1 MQQKIAVTIFEN
13 LEASKGELT
22 EIPFSRFKK
31 ALTQRMGVTNKK
43 SLPLFVCSEFG
54 SEVTD
59 KGSVR
64 FDGNVR
70 SVSAVVLDYD
80 EGKCSMVDAAE
91 GLAEAGLLSVVVPTA
106 SWTSGKPRWRAVV
119 ALDDPV
125 VGSPGELKVVRR
137 KMVEEVTRVLRESC
151 GADFAFSSETN
162 TLSQSYFYGLPDI
175 AEYPPGVDVPGVPL
189 RAQKFKSN
197 VVHLDSM
204 GDRERVFGG
213 GGLVTPPDQDTE
225 AGRADPGRGNGVEDR
240 PPDGYSSH
248 VSDEDFAKYCE
259 VLRTGEGEVH
269 AAMLPVSMALVNRGM
284 PGVIVVDYMQRL
296 FRDWEEPTSRWK
308 ERYTSINRVVDGA
321 VRRKNRDAWGQADI
335 PEDPEGNGIHIPDVD
350 YVQKVLSGA
359 VVIPNPPLLIEGYIP
374 MNKAGGFVAPG
385 GTGKSTLLLYE
396 AVHVILGRDL
406 YGMKI
411 NFPGNVVY
419 FSAEDDTDLVL
430 FRLSQ

>member
-91 GLAEAGLLSVVVPTA
+91 GLAEAGLLSVVVTTA

-137 KMVEEVTRVLRESC
+137 KMVEEVTRVLRES
-151 GADFAFSSETN
+151 
-162 TLSQSYFYGLPDI
+162 
-175 AEYPPGVDVPGVPL
+175 
-189 RAQKFKSN
+189 
-197 VVHLDSM
+197 
-204 GDRERVFGG
+204 
-213 GGLVTPPDQDTE
+213 
-225 AGRADPGRGNGVEDR
+225 
-240 PPDGYSSH
+240 
-248 VSDEDFAKYCE
+248 
-259 VLRTGEGEVH
+259 
-269 AAMLPVSMALVNRGM
+269 
-284 PGVIVVDYMQRL
+284 
-296 FRDWEEPTSRWK
+296 
-308 ERYTSINRVVDGA
+308 
-321 VRRKNRDAWGQADI
+321 
-335 PEDPEGNGIHIPDVD
+335 
-350 YVQKVLSGA
+350 
-359 VVIPNPPLLIEGYIP
+359 
-374 MNKAGGFVAPG
+374 
-385 GTGKSTLLLYE
+385 
-396 AVHVILGRDL
+396 
-406 YGMKI
+406 
-411 NFPGNVVY
+411 
-419 FSAEDDTDLVL
+419 
-430 FRLSQ
+430 